1 MHILRKLATALMAA
15 ALAVSAL
22 MAQERIPDDPQTTI
36 GKLENGLTYYLR
48 HNTENKGCADFYII
62 HNVGALQ
69 EEDNQNGLAHF
80 LEHMAFN
87 GTERYPDKTILNFLE
102 KDGVRFGYNVNAYTS
117 RTETVYNISAVPQAR
132 ESFVDSVLFILH
144 DWSCAISCE
153 QDALD
158 AERGV
163 ISEEWRR
170 KDDPRAL
177 MAELQ
182 NKLIYKGAKHTER
195 NVLGTLEI
203 INGFRRQEILDFY
216 HKWYRPD
223 LQAIAI
229 VGDIDVED
237 MEKRVK
243 EIFSKI
249 PAQQNPAQKETYAIP
264 AQDGPIFENMLHP
277 MIKVNTLK
285 IIHKQPFPAR
295 EMRGSMEFYK
305 DLALRNIVTEILK
318 ERFTRVTAKEGCP
331 AKHIALVTSKLSSD
345 FYTSMFTISPKKEE
359 LQEEC
364 LALYA
369 LELKRALDHGF
380 SADELQAAKFQAGK
394 RARNGTGEETVKN
407 SEWIKSCIE
416 HFLRGEAL
424 ISPADKKEFQA
435 MMITEA
441 TAEEVF
447 DYMHK
452 MFRDSEKIYSYT
464 IGQDKKDLLPSTQR
478 MQEILAQ
485 AEATPTSPAYPE
497 FRKINLDV
505 TYPAYWGTS
514 TDPADTSRF
523 VMNLGGRK
531 GPFIKMMKVEPVK
544 ASNHMVIKAVFDT
557 GFKTLPQDRIESARV
572 AAAYITR
579 NFGFR
584 NYTRKN
590 LRDSPET
597 GDISMMMDIERDEA
611 VITVLCSRKD
621 VEKAVKMLYLTITEP
636 YFDTEKNLE
645 KFKQTQIKS
654 LEKGRS
660 DRSVYDEEH
669 RRMRYCNHPWR
680 REITAEHYKDV
691 DMELVKDVFDRS
703 FGDAGRLT
711 AYICNDLSYE
721 EIIHSNICNMIASL
735 PTKDLKDAVKGERHQ
750 SCPLY
755 KGKHRHIRKNKLQT
769 VPKSEVKLSFKYDIR
784 LRNEEFVILDILD
797 YIMDA
802 RCMNKIREERGGTYS
817 VTFSTETF
825 LDGKMAESSISF
837 QTRPEM
843 TDILVADAQALMEK
857 MAAEGPTEDEFENAT
872 KYLAKHHQ
880 EGIDR
885 YRNNLSRK
893 LSRYM
898 TKDRYGIDTDT
909 DYLEM
914 LEKTTRKDIR
924 KMARRIVKGDSMLS
938 VYTEN

>member
-1 MHILRKLATALMAA
+1 MHILRKLAILAA
-15 ALAVSAL
+15 SLIGTSL
-22 MAQERIPDDPQTTI
+22 MAQERIPDDPDTTI

-69 EEDNQNGLAHF
+69 EDDNQNGLAHF

-153 QDALD
+153 ENALN

-170 KDDPRAL
+170 KDEPRAL

-182 NKLIYKGAKHTER
+182 NNLIYRGAKHTKR
-195 NVLGTLEI
+195 NVLGTLDI
-203 INGFRRQEILDFY
+203 INGFKRQEILDFY

-229 VGDIDVED
+229 VGDIDVEE

-249 PAQQNPAQKETYAIP
+249 PAQQNPAQKETYVIP

-277 MIKVNTLK
+277 MVKVNTLK
-285 IIHKQPFPAR
+285 IIHKQPFPSR
-295 EMRGSMEFYK
+295 EMRGTMEFYK
-305 DLALRNIVTEILK
+305 DLAQRNVVTEILK

-331 AKHIALVTSKLSSD
+331 ARHIALVTNKLSSD
-345 FYTSMFTISPKKEE
+345 FYTSMFTISPKKEN

-369 LELKRALDHGF
+369 KELKRALDHGF
-380 SADELQAAKFQAGK
+380 SADELQAAKFQASK
-394 RARNGTGEETVKN
+394 RATNGSGEETVKN
-407 SEWIKSCIE
+407 GEWIKSCLE

-424 ISPADKKEFQA
+424 ISPAEKKELQA
-435 MMITEA
+435 MMIAEV

-447 DYMHK
+447 EYMHK

-464 IGQDKKDLLPSTQR
+464 IDQKKKDILPSAER
-478 MQEILAQ
+478 MKEILAQ
-485 AEATPTSPAYPE
+485 AEATSTSPEYPE
-497 FRKINLDV
+497 FAKINLDV
-505 TYPAYWGTS
+505 TYNNAVT
-514 TDPADTSRF
+514 ACR
-523 VMNLGGRK
+523 NRK
-531 GPFIKMMKVEPVK
+531 DDSCYIEELCAGKRGPQGKRMKVEPVK
-544 ASNHMVIKAVFDT
+544 ASNHMVIKAIFDT
-557 GFKTLPQDRIESARV
+557 GFKALPQDNLESARV

-584 NYTRKN
+584 NYTRKD
-590 LRDSPET
+590 LRDSPVT
-597 GDISMMMDIERDEA
+597 GNISITMDIERDESA
-611 VITVLCSRKD
+611 ITVLFGKED
-621 VEKAVKMLYLTITEP
+621 VEHAVKMLYLTITEP
-636 YFDTEKNLE
+636 YFDSEKNLE
-645 KFKQTQIKS
+645 KFKAAQIKA
-654 LEKGRS
+654 LEKGKSDKTAFDDKIRS
-660 DRSVYDEEH
+660 I
-669 RRMRYCNHPWR
+669 RYADNPWR
-680 REITAEHYKDV
+680 REIKAEHYKAL
-691 DMELVKDVFDRS
+691 DMTFIRDVFERS
-703 FGDAGRLT
+703 FGDAGKLT
-711 AYICNDLSYE
+711 VYVCDDLSHE
-721 EIIHSNICNMIASL
+721 ESLASDLRNMIASL
-735 PTKDLKDAVKGERHQ
+735 PVKESKDAVKGRKQ
-750 SCPLY
+750 KSWPLY
-755 KGKHRHIRKNKLQT
+755 KGRHSYMEGRALKT
-769 VPKSEVKLSFKYDIR
+769 VPKSEVKLSYKYDIK
-784 LRNEEFVILDILD
+784 LKNKEFVILDILD

-817 VTFSTETF
+817 VTFSTEVF
-825 LDGKMAESSISF
+825 NEGKIAESSIEF

-843 TDILVADAQALMEK
+843 TDLLVNDAKTLVKE
-857 MAAEGPTEDEFENAT
+857 MAENGPAEAEFENAR
-872 KYLAKHHQ
+872 KYLAKHHSELQ
-880 EGIDR
+880 AR
-885 YRNNLSRK
+885 YRQNLSRK
-893 LSRYM
+893 LNSYVM
-898 TKDRYGIDTDT
+898 KDRYGIDKEK
-909 DYLEM
+909 DYLVL
-914 LEKTTRKDIR
+914 LEKASIRDVR
-924 KMARRIVKGDSMLS
+924 KMAAKIAKGDSMLS

>member
-1 MHILRKLATALMAA
+1 MHILRKTAGAILAA
-15 ALAVSAL
+15 ALTASVL

-36 GKLENGLTYYLR
+36 GRLENGMTYYLR

-153 QDALD
+153 QNALD

-170 KDDPRAL
+170 KDEPRAL

-182 NKLIYKGAKHTER
+182 NNLIYKGAKHTER

-203 INGFRRQEILDFY
+203 INGFKRQEILDFY

-249 PAQQNPAQKETYAIP
+249 PAQENPARKETYEIP
-264 AQDGPIFENMLHP
+264 RQDGPLFENMLHP
-277 MIKVNTLK
+277 MVKVNTLK
-285 IIHKQPFPAR
+285 IIHKQPYPSR
-295 EMRGSMEFYK
+295 EIRNSMEFYK
-305 DLALRNIVTEILK
+305 DLALRNIATEILK
-318 ERFTRVTAKEGCP
+318 ERFTRVTAEEGCP
-331 AKHIALVTSKLSSD
+331 AKHIALVTNKLSSD
-345 FYTSMFTISPKKEE
+345 FYTSMFTISPKKET

-380 SADELQAAKFQAGK
+380 SADELRAAKFQAGK
-394 RARNGTGEETVKN
+394 RAKNGTGEESVKN
-407 SEWIKSCIE
+407 NEWIKSCIE

-424 ISPADKKEFQA
+424 ISPAEKKELQA
-435 MMITEA
+435 MMIAEA
-441 TAEEVF
+441 SAEEVF

-452 MFRDSEKIYSYT
+452 MFGDSEKIYSYT
-464 IGQDKKDLLPSTQR
+464 IDQKKKDLLPSAGK

-485 AEATPTSPAYPE
+485 AEATPTSPDYPE

-505 TYPAYWGTS
+505 RYPGGMGTS
-514 TDPADTSRF
+514 TDPADTSGY
-523 VMNLGGRK
+523 VMELDK
-531 GPFIKMMKVEPVK
+531 IKLLKVKPVK

-572 AAAYITR
+572 AAAYISR

-584 NYTRKN
+584 NYTRKD

-597 GDISMMMDIERDEA
+597 GDISMMMDIDKDES
-611 VITVLCSRKD
+611 VITVLCGRND

-636 YFDTEKNLE
+636 YFDTDKNLE
-645 KFKQTQIKS
+645 RFKQMQLKS

-691 DMELVKDVFDRS
+691 DMDLVKDVFERS
-703 FGDAGRLT
+703 FGDAGKLT
-711 AYICNDLSYE
+711 AYICHDLGHKEFLDSD
-721 EIIHSNICNMIASL
+721 ILNMLASL
-735 PTKDLKDAVKGERHQ
+735 PKKDANDAVKEERHE
-750 SCPLY
+750 SWPLY
-755 KGKHRHIRKNKLQT
+755 RGRHRHVRQNKLQT
-769 VPKSEVKLSFKYDIR
+769 VPKSEVKLSFKYDIK

-825 LDGKMAESSISF
+825 LEGKKAESSIAF

-843 TDILVADAQALMEK
+843 TDILVADAQALMEE
-857 MAAEGPTEDEFENAT
+857 MADKGPTKAEFDNAT

-880 EGIDR
+880 EGVDR

-909 DYLEM
+909 DYPEM

>member
-1 MHILRKLATALMAA
+1 MTKRLIMLIAAITSCMAA
-15 ALAVSAL
+15 FG
-22 MAQERIPDDPQTTI
+22 QQIPDDPGTTV

-153 QDALD
+153 ENALN

-170 KDDPRAL
+170 KDEPRAL

-182 NKLIYKGAKHTER
+182 NNLIYRGAKHTKR
-195 NVLGTLEI
+195 NVLGTLDI
-203 INGFRRQEILDFY
+203 INGFKRQEILDFY

-229 VGDIDVED
+229 VGDIDVEE

-249 PAQQNPAQKETYAIP
+249 PAQQNPAQKETYVIP

-277 MIKVNTLK
+277 MVKVNTLK
-285 IIHKQPFPAR
+285 IIHKQPFPSR
-295 EMRGSMEFYK
+295 EMRGTMEFYK
-305 DLALRNIVTEILK
+305 DLALRNVVTEILK

-331 AKHIALVTSKLSSD
+331 ARHIALVTNKLSSD
-345 FYTSMFTISPKKEE
+345 FYTSMFTISPKKEN

-369 LELKRALDHGF
+369 KELKRALDHGF
-380 SADELQAAKFQAGK
+380 SADELQAAKFQASK
-394 RARNGTGEETVKN
+394 RATNGSGEETVKN
-407 SEWIKSCIE
+407 GEWIKSCLE

-424 ISPADKKEFQA
+424 ISPAEKKELQA
-435 MMITEA
+435 MMIAEV

-447 DYMHK
+447 EYMHK

-464 IGQDKKDLLPSTQR
+464 IDQKKKDILPSAER
-478 MQEILAQ
+478 MKEILAQ
-485 AEATPTSPAYPE
+485 AEATSTSPEYPE
-497 FRKINLDV
+497 FAKINLDV
-505 TYPAYWGTS
+505 TYNNAVT
-514 TDPADTSRF
+514 ACR
-523 VMNLGGRK
+523 NRK
-531 GPFIKMMKVEPVK
+531 DDSCYIEELCAGKRGPQGKRMKVEPVK
-544 ASNHMVIKAVFDT
+544 ASNHMVIKAIFDT
-557 GFKTLPQDRIESARV
+557 GFKALPQDNLESARV

-584 NYTRKN
+584 NYTRKD
-590 LRDSPET
+590 LRDSPVT
-597 GDISMMMDIERDEA
+597 GNISITMDIERDESA
-611 VITVLCSRKD
+611 ITVLCGKED
-621 VEKAVKMLYLTITEP
+621 VENAVKMLYLTITEP
-636 YFDTEKNLE
+636 YFDSEKNLE
-645 KFKQTQIKS
+645 KFKAAQIKA
-654 LEKGRS
+654 LEKGKSDKTAFDDKIRS
-660 DRSVYDEEH
+660 I
-669 RRMRYCNHPWR
+669 RYADNPWR
-680 REITAEHYKDV
+680 REIKAEHYKAL
-691 DMELVKDVFDRS
+691 DMTLIRDVFERS
-703 FGDAGRLT
+703 FGDAGKLT
-711 AYICNDLSYE
+711 VYVCDDLSHE
-721 EIIHSNICNMIASL
+721 ESLASDLRNMIASL
-735 PTKDLKDAVKGERHQ
+735 PVKESKDAVKGRKQ
-750 SCPLY
+750 KSWPLY
-755 KGKHRHIRKNKLQT
+755 KGRHSYMEGRALKT
-769 VPKSEVKLSFKYDIR
+769 VPKSEVKLSYKYDIK
-784 LRNEEFVILDILD
+784 LKNKEFVILDILD

-817 VTFSTETF
+817 VTFSTEVF
-825 LDGKMAESSISF
+825 NEGKVAESSIEF

-843 TDILVADAQALMEK
+843 TDLLVNDAKTLVKE
-857 MAAEGPTEDEFENAT
+857 MAENGPAEAEFENAR
-872 KYLAKHHQ
+872 KYLAKHHYELQ
-880 EGIDR
+880 AR
-885 YRNNLSRK
+885 YRQNLSRK
-893 LSRYM
+893 LNSYVM
-898 TKDRYGIDTDT
+898 KDRYGIDKEK
-909 DYLEM
+909 DYLDL
-914 LEKTTRKDIR
+914 LEKTSIRDVR
-924 KMARRIVKGDSMLS
+924 KMAAKIAKGDSMLS

>member
-1 MHILRKLATALMAA
+1 MHILRFIIAFLLAGLISPG
-15 ALAVSAL
+15 LK
-22 MAQERIPDDPQTTI
+22 AQERIPDDQYTTV

-48 HNTENKGCADFYII
+48 HNSENKGCADFYII

-69 EEDNQNGLAHF
+69 EDDNQNGLAHF

-117 RTETVYNISAVPQAR
+117 RTETVYNISAVPQER

-170 KDDPRAL
+170 KDEPRAL

-182 NKLIYKGAKHTER
+182 NNLIYKGAKHTKR

-203 INGFRRQEILDFY
+203 INGFKRQEILDFY

-229 VGDIDVED
+229 IGDIDVDD

-249 PAQQNPAQKETYAIP
+249 PAQQNPARKETYVIP
-264 AQDGPIFENMLHP
+264 AQDGPIFENMIHQ
-277 MIKVNTLK
+277 MVKVNTLK
-285 IIHKQPFPAR
+285 IIHKQPFPAKEER
-295 EMRGSMEFYK
+295 CSTGFYK

-318 ERFTRVTAKEGCP
+318 ERFTRVTAEEGCP
-331 AKHIALVTSKLSSD
+331 AKHIALVTSRLSSD
-345 FYTSMFTISPKKEE
+345 FYTSMFTISPKTEE

-364 LALYA
+364 LAVYA
-369 LELKRALDHGF
+369 KELKRALDHGF
-380 SADELQAAKFQAGK
+380 SADELQAAKFNASR
-394 RARNGTGEETVKN
+394 RAKNGSGEETVKN

-424 ISPADKKEFQA
+424 ISPTEKKEMQA
-435 MMITEA
+435 MMISEA

-452 MFRDSEKIYSYT
+452 MFKDSEKIYSYT
-464 IGQDKKDLLPSTQR
+464 IDQKKLDLLPSAER
-478 MQEILAQ
+478 MQEILAE
-485 AEATPTSPAYPE
+485 AEATPTSPDYPE

-505 TYPAYWGTS
+505 TYSHAVGIS
-514 TDPADTSRF
+514 TEPSDKPTYIMENRF
-523 VMNLGGRK
+523 GKR
-531 GPFIKMMKVEPVK
+531 GPQIKRMKVEPVK
-544 ASNHMVIKAVFDT
+544 ASNHMVLKAVFNT
-557 GFKTLPQDRIESARV
+557 GYRALPQDRMESARV
-572 AAAYITR
+572 AAAYIVR

-584 NYTRKN
+584 NYTRKD
-590 LRDSPET
+590 LRDSPVT
-597 GDISMMMDIERDEA
+597 GDISMMMDIERDES
-611 VITVLCSRKD
+611 VITVLCGKED

-645 KFKQTQIKS
+645 KFKQTQLRA
-654 LEKGRS
+654 LEKGKS
-660 DRSVYDEEH
+660 DRSIYDEEN
-669 RRMRYCNHPWR
+669 RRLRYGDHPWR
-680 REITAEHYKDV
+680 REITEEDYKAV
-691 DMELVKDVFDRS
+691 DMALVKDVFERS
-703 FGDAGRLT
+703 FGDAGTLT
-711 AYICNDLSYE
+711 VYICDDLSHKE
-721 EIIHSNICNMIASL
+721 SVSSNLYNMVASL
-735 PTKDLKDAVKGERHQ
+735 PVKDTKEAIKGEKLG
-750 SCPLY
+750 SWPLY
-755 KGKHRHIRKNKLQT
+755 KGRHNHVRKNKLQT
-769 VPKSEVKLSFKYDIR
+769 VPKSDVRLSFKYDIK
-784 LRNEEFVILDILD
+784 LRKEEFVIFDILD

-802 RCMNKIREERGGTYS
+802 RCMNRIREERGGTYS
-817 VTFSTETF
+817 VTFTTETF
-825 LDGKMAESSISF
+825 LEGKKAESTIAF

-843 TDILVADAQALMEK
+843 ADILVEDARSLMEE
-857 MAAEGPTEDEFENAT
+857 MAAEGPTEDEFENAR
-872 KYLAKHHQ
+872 KYLAKHHL
-880 EGIDR
+880 ELADR

-893 LSRYM
+893 LNQYVE
-898 TKDRYGIDTDT
+898 KDKYGIDKQT
-909 DYLEM
+909 DYLVM
-914 LEKTTRKDIR
+914 LDKLSRKDIR

>member
-1 MHILRKLATALMAA
+1 MHILRHLFVFILAGLMMPALK
-15 ALAVSAL
+15 
-22 MAQERIPDDPQTTI
+22 AQERIPDDPQTTI

-170 KDDPRAL
+170 KDEPRVV
-177 MAELQ
+177 MADLQ
-182 NKLIYKGAKHTER
+182 NNLIYGGSKHTKR
-195 NVLGTLEI
+195 NVLGTLDI

-229 VGDIDVED
+229 VGDINVED

-249 PAQQNPAQKETYAIP
+249 PAQQDPAQKETYAIP
-264 AQDGPIFENMLHP
+264 AQDGPIFEHMLHP

-285 IIHKQPFPAR
+285 IIHKQPYPSR
-295 EMRGSMEFYK
+295 EMRGTMEFYK
-305 DLALRNIVTEILK
+305 DLALRNVVTEILK

-345 FYTSMFTISPKKEE
+345 FYTSLFTISPKKEN

-369 LELKRALDHGF
+369 KELKRALDHGF

-407 SEWIKSCIE
+407 SEWIKSCLE

-424 ISPADKKEFQA
+424 ISPAQKKEYQA
-435 MMITEA
+435 MMIAEA
-441 TAEEVF
+441 TAEDVF
-447 DYMHK
+447 AYMHK
-452 MFRDSEKIYSYT
+452 MFKDSEKIYSYT
-464 IGQDKKDLLPSTQR
+464 IEQKKKDLLPSAER
-478 MQEILAQ
+478 MKEILAQ
-485 AEATPTSPAYPE
+485 AEAAPTSPEYPE
-497 FRKINLDV
+497 FAKINLDV
-505 TYPAYWGTS
+505 TYDHMVTESRNPK
-514 TDPADTSRF
+514 DTTCYVEDLCAGKR
-523 VMNLGGRK
+523 
-531 GPFIKMMKVEPVK
+531 GPQGKRMKVEPVK

-557 GFKTLPQDRIESARV
+557 GFKTLPQDKLESARV

-584 NYTRKN
+584 NYTRKE
-590 LRDSPET
+590 LRDSPVT
-597 GDISMMMDIERDEA
+597 GNISMTMDIERDES
-611 VITVLCSRKD
+611 VITVLCGKED
-621 VEKAVKMLYLTITEP
+621 MENAVKMLYLTITEP
-636 YFDTEKNLE
+636 YFDSEKNLE
-645 KFKQTQIKS
+645 KFKAAQIKN
-654 LEKGRS
+654 LEKGKS
-660 DRSVYDEEH
+660 DKSAYDEEV
-669 RRMRYCNHPWR
+669 RNIRYAGHPWR
-680 REITAEHYKDV
+680 REIKAEHYEAL
-691 DMELVKDVFDRS
+691 DMALVKDVFDRS
-703 FGDAGRLT
+703 FGDAGKLT
-711 AYICNDLSYE
+711 VYVCDDLSHE
-721 EIIHSNICNMIASL
+721 ESLASDLRNMIASL
-735 PTKDLKDAVKGERHQ
+735 PVKDSKDVVKGRKHK
-750 SCPLY
+750 SWPLY
-755 KGKHRHIRKNKLQT
+755 KGRHSYQRGHALQT
-769 VPKSEVKLSFKYDIR
+769 VPKSEVKLSYKYDIK
-784 LRNEEFVILDILD
+784 LKNEEFVILDILD

-817 VTFSTETF
+817 VTFSTEVF
-825 LDGKMAESSISF
+825 NEGKVAESSIEF

-843 TDILVADAQALMEK
+843 TDMLVNDAKTLVKK
-857 MAAEGPTEDEFENAT
+857 MAEEGPTEAEFENAR
-872 KYLAKHHQ
+872 KYLAKHHHELQ
-880 EGIDR
+880 AR
-885 YRNNLSRK
+885 YKENLSRK
-893 LSRYM
+893 LNVYM
-898 TKDRYGIDTDT
+898 MKERYGIDKEEKYID
-909 DYLEM
+909 L
-914 LEKTTRKDIR
+914 LEKASIRDIR
-924 KMARRIVKGDSMLS
+924 KMAAKMVKGDSMLS

>member
-1 MHILRKLATALMAA
+1 MHILRKLAILAA
-15 ALAVSAL
+15 SLIGTSL
-22 MAQERIPDDPQTTI
+22 MAQERIPDDPDTTI

-153 QDALD
+153 ENALN

-170 KDDPRAL
+170 KDEPRAL

-182 NKLIYKGAKHTER
+182 NNLIYRGAKHTKR
-195 NVLGTLEI
+195 NVLGTLDI
-203 INGFRRQEILDFY
+203 INGFKRQEILDFY

-229 VGDIDVED
+229 VGDIDVEE

-249 PAQQNPAQKETYAIP
+249 PAQQNPAQKETYLIP

-277 MIKVNTLK
+277 MVKVNTLK
-285 IIHKQPFPAR
+285 IIHKQPFPSR
-295 EMRGSMEFYK
+295 QMRGTMEFYK
-305 DLALRNIVTEILK
+305 DLALRNVVTEILK
-318 ERFTRVTAKEGCP
+318 ERFTRVTAKEDCP
-331 AKHIALVTSKLSSD
+331 ARHIALVTNKLSSD
-345 FYTSMFTISPKKEE
+345 FYTSMFTISPKKEN

-369 LELKRALDHGF
+369 KELKRSLDHGF
-380 SADELQAAKFQAGK
+380 SADELQAAKFQASK
-394 RARNGTGEETVKN
+394 RATNGSGEETVKN
-407 SEWIKSCIE
+407 GEWIKSCLE

-424 ISPADKKEFQA
+424 ISPAEKKELQA
-435 MMITEA
+435 MMIAEV

-447 DYMHK
+447 EYMHK

-464 IGQDKKDLLPSTQR
+464 IDQKKKDILPSAER
-478 MQEILAQ
+478 MKEILAQ
-485 AEATPTSPAYPE
+485 AEATSTSPEYPE
-497 FRKINLDV
+497 FAKINLDV
-505 TYPAYWGTS
+505 TYNNAVT
-514 TDPADTSRF
+514 ACR
-523 VMNLGGRK
+523 NRK
-531 GPFIKMMKVEPVK
+531 DDSCYIEDLCAGKRGPQGKRMKVEPVK
-544 ASNHMVIKAVFDT
+544 ASNHMVIKAIFDT
-557 GFKTLPQDRIESARV
+557 GFKALPQDNLESARV

-584 NYTRKN
+584 NYTRKD
-590 LRDSPET
+590 LRDSPVT
-597 GDISMMMDIERDEA
+597 GNISITMDIERDESA
-611 VITVLCSRKD
+611 ITVLCGKED
-621 VEKAVKMLYLTITEP
+621 VENAVKMLYLTITEP
-636 YFDTEKNLE
+636 YFDSEKNLE
-645 KFKQTQIKS
+645 KFKAAQIKA
-654 LEKGRS
+654 LEKGKSDKTAFDDKIRS
-660 DRSVYDEEH
+660 I
-669 RRMRYCNHPWR
+669 RYADNPWR
-680 REITAEHYKDV
+680 REIKAEHYKAL
-691 DMELVKDVFDRS
+691 DMTLIRDVFERS
-703 FGDAGRLT
+703 FGDAGKLT
-711 AYICNDLSYE
+711 VYVCDDLSHE
-721 EIIHSNICNMIASL
+721 ESLASDLRNMIASL
-735 PTKDLKDAVKGERHQ
+735 PVKESKDAVKGRKQ
-750 SCPLY
+750 KSWPLY
-755 KGKHRHIRKNKLQT
+755 KGRHSYMEGRALKT
-769 VPKSEVKLSFKYDIR
+769 VPKSEVKLSYKYDIK
-784 LRNEEFVILDILD
+784 LKNKEFVILDILD

-817 VTFSTETF
+817 VTFSTEVF
-825 LDGKMAESSISF
+825 NEGKVAESSIEF

-843 TDILVADAQALMEK
+843 TDLLVNDAKTLVKE
-857 MAAEGPTEDEFENAT
+857 MAENGPAEAEFENAR
-872 KYLAKHHQ
+872 KYLAKHHSELQ
-880 EGIDR
+880 AR
-885 YRNNLSRK
+885 YRQNLSRK
-893 LSRYM
+893 LNSYVM
-898 TKDRYGIDTDT
+898 KDRYGIDKEK
-909 DYLEM
+909 DYLVL
-914 LEKTTRKDIR
+914 LEKASIRDVR
-924 KMARRIVKGDSMLS
+924 KMAAKIAKGDSMLS

>member
-1 MHILRKLATALMAA
+1 MIKKIFLLLAAIASSAMAA
-15 ALAVSAL
+15 G
-22 MAQERIPDDPQTTI
+22 QKIPDDPNTTI

-48 HNTENKGCADFYII
+48 HNSENKGCADFYII

-69 EEDNQNGLAHF
+69 EDDNQNGLAHF

-144 DWSCAISCE
+144 NWSCAISCE

-170 KDDPRAL
+170 KDEPRAL

-182 NKLIYKGAKHTER
+182 NNLIYKGAKHTRR
-195 NVLGTLEI
+195 NVLGTLDI

-249 PAQQNPAQKETYAIP
+249 PAQQNPAQKETYVIP
-264 AQDGPIFENMLHP
+264 VQNGPIFENMLHP
-277 MIKVNTLK
+277 MVKVNTLK
-285 IIHKQPFPAR
+285 VIHKQPFPAR

-318 ERFTRVTAKEGCP
+318 ERFTRVTAREGCP

-394 RARNGTGEETVKN
+394 RARNGTGEETEKN

-424 ISPADKKEFQA
+424 ISPADKKEMQA
-435 MMITEA
+435 MMISEA

-464 IGQDKKDLLPSTQR
+464 IDQKKKDLLPSTQR

-485 AEATPTSPAYPE
+485 AEATSTSPAYPE

-505 TYPAYWGTS
+505 TYPACLGTS
-514 TDPADTSRF
+514 TNPADTSCF
-523 VMNLGGRK
+523 VMDLGGRK
-531 GPFIKMMKVEPVK
+531 GPCIKMMKVEPVK
-544 ASNHMVIKAVFDT
+544 ASNHLVIRAVFDT

-584 NYTRKN
+584 NYTRKD

-597 GDISMMMDIERDEA
+597 GDISMMMDIERDES
-611 VITVLCSRKD
+611 VITVLCGRKD

-636 YFDTEKNLE
+636 YFDTENNLE

-721 EIIHSNICNMIASL
+721 EILHSDICNMIASL
-735 PTKDLKDAVKGERHQ
+735 PTKDMKDAIKCERHQ
-750 SCPLY
+750 SWPQY

-784 LRNEEFVILDILD
+784 LKNEEFVILDVLD

-825 LDGKMAESSISF
+825 LEGKMAESSIAF

-843 TDILVADAQALMEK
+843 TDILVADAQALMEE
-857 MAAEGPTEDEFENAT
+857 MAAEGPTEDEFENAR
-872 KYLAKHHQ
+872 KYLAKHHM
-880 EGIDR
+880 ELADR

-893 LSRYM
+893 LNQYVE
-898 TKDRYGIDTDT
+898 KEKYGIDKQT
-909 DYLEM
+909 DYLVM
-914 LEKTTRKDIR
+914 LEKLSRKDIR

>member
-1 MHILRKLATALMAA
+1 MHILRKLAILAA
-15 ALAVSAL
+15 SLIGTSL
-22 MAQERIPDDPQTTI
+22 MAQERIPDDPDTTI

-153 QDALD
+153 ENALN

-170 KDDPRAL
+170 KDEPRAL

-182 NKLIYKGAKHTER
+182 NNLIYRGAKHTKR
-195 NVLGTLEI
+195 NVLGTLDI
-203 INGFRRQEILDFY
+203 INGFKRQEILDFY

-229 VGDIDVED
+229 VGDIDVEE

-249 PAQQNPAQKETYAIP
+249 PAQQNPAQKETYVIP

-277 MIKVNTLK
+277 MVKVNTLK
-285 IIHKQPFPAR
+285 IIHKQPFPSR
-295 EMRGSMEFYK
+295 EMRGTMEFYK
-305 DLALRNIVTEILK
+305 DLALRNVVTEILK

-331 AKHIALVTSKLSSD
+331 ARHIALVTNKLSSD
-345 FYTSMFTISPKKEE
+345 FYTSMFTISPKKEN

-369 LELKRALDHGF
+369 KELKRALDHGF
-380 SADELQAAKFQAGK
+380 SADELQAAKFQASK
-394 RARNGTGEETVKN
+394 RATNGSGEETVKN
-407 SEWIKSCIE
+407 GEWIKSCLE

-424 ISPADKKEFQA
+424 ISPAEKKELQA
-435 MMITEA
+435 MMIAEV
-441 TAEEVF
+441 TAEDVF
-447 DYMHK
+447 EYMHK

-464 IGQDKKDLLPSTQR
+464 IDQKKKDILPSAER
-478 MQEILAQ
+478 MKEILAQ
-485 AEATPTSPAYPE
+485 AEATSTSPEYPE
-497 FRKINLDV
+497 FAKINLDV
-505 TYPAYWGTS
+505 TYNNAVT
-514 TDPADTSRF
+514 ACR
-523 VMNLGGRK
+523 NRK
-531 GPFIKMMKVEPVK
+531 DDSCYIEDLCAGKRGPQGKRMKVEPVK
-544 ASNHMVIKAVFDT
+544 ASNHMVIKAIFDT
-557 GFKTLPQDRIESARV
+557 GFKALPQDNLESARV

-584 NYTRKN
+584 NYTRKD
-590 LRDSPET
+590 LRDSPVT
-597 GDISMMMDIERDEA
+597 GNISITMDIERDESA
-611 VITVLCSRKD
+611 ITVLCGKED
-621 VEKAVKMLYLTITEP
+621 VENAVKMLYLTITEP
-636 YFDTEKNLE
+636 YFDSEKNLE
-645 KFKQTQIKS
+645 KFKAAQIKA
-654 LEKGRS
+654 LEKGKSDKTAFDDKIRS
-660 DRSVYDEEH
+660 I
-669 RRMRYCNHPWR
+669 RYADNPWR
-680 REITAEHYKDV
+680 REIKAEHYKAL
-691 DMELVKDVFDRS
+691 DMTLIRDVFERS
-703 FGDAGRLT
+703 FGDAGKLT
-711 AYICNDLSYE
+711 VYVCDDLSHE
-721 EIIHSNICNMIASL
+721 ESLASDLRNMIASL
-735 PTKDLKDAVKGERHQ
+735 PVKESKDAVKGRKQ
-750 SCPLY
+750 KSWPLY
-755 KGKHRHIRKNKLQT
+755 KGRHSYMEGRALKT
-769 VPKSEVKLSFKYDIR
+769 VPKSEVKLSYKYDIK
-784 LRNEEFVILDILD
+784 LKNKEFVILDILD

-817 VTFSTETF
+817 VTFSTEVF
-825 LDGKMAESSISF
+825 NEGKVAESSIEF

-843 TDILVADAQALMEK
+843 TDLLVNDAKTLVKE
-857 MAAEGPTEDEFENAT
+857 MAENGPAEAEFENAR
-872 KYLAKHHQ
+872 KYLAKHHSELQ
-880 EGIDR
+880 AR
-885 YRNNLSRK
+885 YRQNLSRK
-893 LSRYM
+893 LNSYVM
-898 TKDRYGIDTDT
+898 KDRYGIDKEK
-909 DYLEM
+909 DYLVL
-914 LEKTTRKDIR
+914 LEKASIRDVR
-924 KMARRIVKGDSMLS
+924 KMAAKIAKGDSMLS

>member
-1 MHILRKLATALMAA
+1 MHILRKLATALMAT
-15 ALAVSAL
+15 ALAVPAL
-22 MAQERIPDDPQTTI
+22 TAQERIPDDPQTTI

-170 KDDPRAL
+170 KDEPRAL

-182 NKLIYKGAKHTER
+182 NHLIYKGAKHTRR

-237 MEKRVK
+237 MEKRIK

-264 AQDGPIFENMLHP
+264 AQDGPRFENMLHP

-364 LALYA
+364 LAIYA

-394 RARNGTGEETVKN
+394 RARSGTGEETVKN

-424 ISPADKKEFQA
+424 ISPADKKEMQA
-435 MMITEA
+435 MMISEA

-447 DYMHK
+447 EYMLK

-464 IGQDKKDLLPSTQR
+464 IDQKKKDLLPSTQR

-505 TYPAYWGTS
+505 TYPACLVTC
-514 TDPADTSRF
+514 TNPADTSCF
-523 VMNLGGRK
+523 VMDLGGRK
-531 GPFIKMMKVEPVK
+531 GPFIKLMKVEPVK
-544 ASNHMVIKAVFDT
+544 ASNHLVIKAVFDT

-584 NYTRKN
+584 NYTRKD

-597 GDISMMMDIERDEA
+597 GEISMMMDIERDES
-611 VITVLCSRKD
+611 VITVLCGRKD

-660 DRSVYDEEH
+660 DRSVYDEEN

-721 EIIHSNICNMIASL
+721 DILHSDICNMIASL
-735 PTKDLKDAVKGERHQ
+735 PTKDMKDAVKGERHQ
-750 SCPLY
+750 SWPQY

-784 LRNEEFVILDILD
+784 LKNEEFVILDVLD

-825 LDGKMAESSISF
+825 LEGKMAESSIAF

-843 TDILVADAQALMEK
+843 TDILVADAQALMEE
-857 MAAEGPTEDEFENAT
+857 MAAEGPTEDEFENAR
-872 KYLAKHHQ
+872 KYLAKHHM
-880 EGIDR
+880 ELADR

-893 LSRYM
+893 LNQYVE
-898 TKDRYGIDTDT
+898 KDKYGIDKQK
-909 DYLEM
+909 DYPVILDK
-914 LEKTTRKDIR
+914 LSRKDIR
-924 KMARRIVKGDSMLS
+924 KMARRIAKGDSMLS

>member
-1 MHILRKLATALMAA
+1 MTKRLIMLIAAITSCMAA
-15 ALAVSAL
+15 FG
-22 MAQERIPDDPQTTI
+22 QQIPDAPGTTV

-153 QDALD
+153 ENALN

-170 KDDPRAL
+170 KDEPRAL

-182 NKLIYKGAKHTER
+182 NNLIYRGAKHTKR
-195 NVLGTLEI
+195 NVLGTLDI
-203 INGFRRQEILDFY
+203 INGFKRQEILDFY

-229 VGDIDVED
+229 VGDIDVEE

-249 PAQQNPAQKETYAIP
+249 PAQQNPAQKETYVIP

-277 MIKVNTLK
+277 MVKVNTLK
-285 IIHKQPFPAR
+285 IIHKQPFPSR
-295 EMRGSMEFYK
+295 EMRGTMEFYK
-305 DLALRNIVTEILK
+305 DLALRNVVTEILK

-331 AKHIALVTSKLSSD
+331 ARHIALVTNKLSSD
-345 FYTSMFTISPKKEE
+345 FYTSMFTISPKKEN

-369 LELKRALDHGF
+369 KELKRALDHGF
-380 SADELQAAKFQAGK
+380 SADELQAAKFQASK
-394 RARNGTGEETVKN
+394 RATNGSGEETVKN
-407 SEWIKSCIE
+407 GEWIKSCLE

-424 ISPADKKEFQA
+424 ISPAEKKELQA
-435 MMITEA
+435 MMIAEV
-441 TAEEVF
+441 TAEDVF
-447 DYMHK
+447 EYMHK

-464 IGQDKKDLLPSTQR
+464 IDQKKKDILPSAER
-478 MQEILAQ
+478 MKEILAQ
-485 AEATPTSPAYPE
+485 AEATSTSPEYPE
-497 FRKINLDV
+497 FAKINLDV
-505 TYPAYWGTS
+505 TYNNAVT
-514 TDPADTSRF
+514 ACR
-523 VMNLGGRK
+523 NRK
-531 GPFIKMMKVEPVK
+531 DDSCYIEELCAGKRGPQGKRMKVEPVK
-544 ASNHMVIKAVFDT
+544 ASNHMVIKAIFDT
-557 GFKTLPQDRIESARV
+557 GFKALPQDNLESARV

-584 NYTRKN
+584 NYTRKD
-590 LRDSPET
+590 LRDSPVT
-597 GDISMMMDIERDEA
+597 GNISITMDIERDESA
-611 VITVLCSRKD
+611 ITVLCGKED
-621 VEKAVKMLYLTITEP
+621 VENAVKMLYLIITEP
-636 YFDTEKNLE
+636 YFDSEKNLE
-645 KFKQTQIKS
+645 KFKAAQIKA
-654 LEKGRS
+654 LEKGKSDKTAFDDKIRS
-660 DRSVYDEEH
+660 I
-669 RRMRYCNHPWR
+669 RYADNPWR
-680 REITAEHYKDV
+680 REIKAEHYKAL
-691 DMELVKDVFDRS
+691 DMTLIRDVFERS
-703 FGDAGRLT
+703 FGDAGKLT
-711 AYICNDLSYE
+711 VYVCDDLSHE
-721 EIIHSNICNMIASL
+721 ESLASDLRNMIASL
-735 PTKDLKDAVKGERHQ
+735 PVKESKDAVKGRKQ
-750 SCPLY
+750 KSWPLY
-755 KGKHRHIRKNKLQT
+755 KGRHSYMEGRALQT
-769 VPKSEVKLSFKYDIR
+769 VPKSEVKLSYKFDIK
-784 LRNEEFVILDILD
+784 LKNEEFVILDILD

-817 VTFSTETF
+817 VTFSTEVF
-825 LDGKMAESSISF
+825 NEGKVAESSIEF

-843 TDILVADAQALMEK
+843 TDLLVNDAKTLVKE
-857 MAAEGPTEDEFENAT
+857 MAENGPAEAEFENAR
-872 KYLAKHHQ
+872 KYLAKHHYELQ
-880 EGIDR
+880 AR
-885 YRNNLSRK
+885 YRQNLSRK
-893 LSRYM
+893 LNAYM
-898 TKDRYGIDTDT
+898 MKERYGLDKEEKYIE
-909 DYLEM
+909 L
-914 LEKTTRKDIR
+914 LEKASIRDVR
-924 KMARRIVKGDSMLS
+924 KMAAKIAKGDSMLS